1 MQRTKIIPNQNT
13 AIKKRAP
20 LQETSVITGVSFFSA
35 AYTNTKRKGMR
46 IMLSIDTISAEEL
59 DAYVGRQDAVII
71 DLRDAEEYERSHVK
85 TAVNIPYEEI
95 QRCRRFPK
103 DKLLVLYCSR
113 GSSSLFAAREL
124 MKMGYTVK
132 SVVGGI
138 RCYRGSNLYFSNVHS
153 KIKKVHNKE
162 KNNMKYM
169 FASDIHG
176 SAYYCKK
183 MLEAYEQEKADRLIL
198 LGDILY
204 HGPRNDL
211 PKEYAPKE
219 VIAMLNAKKDELYV
233 VRGNCE
239 AEVDQMVLEFPIM
252 ADYCIIMDG
261 ERTIYASHGH
271 VYNENN
277 LPPMKNGDIFIHGH
291 THVLRA
297 EKKENYTI
305 LNPGSVSIP
314 KEGNIPTYAIL
325 EDGVFSIRGF
335 EGEIVKELELS

>member
-46 IMLSIDTISAEEL
+46 IMLRIDTISAEEL

-153 KIKKVHNKE
+153 KIKK
-162 KNNMKYM
+162 
-169 FASDIHG
+169 
-176 SAYYCKK
+176 
-183 MLEAYEQEKADRLIL
+183 
-198 LGDILY
+198 
-204 HGPRNDL
+204 
-211 PKEYAPKE
+211 
-219 VIAMLNAKKDELYV
+219 
-233 VRGNCE
+233 
-239 AEVDQMVLEFPIM
+239 
-252 ADYCIIMDG
+252 
-261 ERTIYASHGH
+261 
-271 VYNENN
+271 
-277 LPPMKNGDIFIHGH
+277 
-291 THVLRA
+291 
-297 EKKENYTI
+297 
-305 LNPGSVSIP
+305 
-314 KEGNIPTYAIL
+314 
-325 EDGVFSIRGF
+325 
-335 EGEIVKELELS
+335 